1 MDNSKTDQWLRSSL
15 EGYRPDP
22 GGDGRA
28 KFLQEA
34 AQINEA
40 TRLHQNNKKWWLL
53 GLLMLVAGASSTY
66 IFYLAN
72 EPVPANRLAVEITV
86 PAQTP
91 VIPVQKIE
99 SISPEPASPILTTP
113 SVTNE
118 PSIVK
123 NEKLASYSGSAL
135 PEINYHEMPPP
146 HPVNVDIMKDVP
158 LVAITTHEIQIN
170 DRIID
175 NLLLENGDSIPETDT
190 LQETR
195 ESSVGFVPEDTP
207 LIAKSDTRQ
216 KHLAYS
222 LFYRP
227 EITYNL
233 IQSNMLSHHF
243 GLEVQYR
250 FFNDRYSI
258 RTGAGLSVSKGYYEY
273 ATEYQEFLGSY
284 QKLDSITFAWD
295 ERRYHLLPTYFK
307 SEEEVFDDSLT
318 TEYAKVMKQ
327 HIYLQLPMILGY
339 DFIRQKNLRFGL
351 RAGPRLS
358 LLMDTKSL
366 SHLVDQG
373 KNKVVQINQITPD
386 RIRANWQFVAALNL
400 GLYSKGRLFY
410 ELEPQFTYYFN
421 SVYESPD
428 QQKRPWS
435 LGLRLAIGFK

>member
-28 KFLQEA
+28 KFLEEA

-40 TRLHQNNKKWWLL
+40 NRLHQNNKKWWLL

-72 EPVPANRLAVEITV
+72 EPVPAHRLAVEITV

-91 VIPVQKIE
+91 VIPVQKNE
-99 SISPEPASPILTTP
+99 TISPEPASPILTIP

-118 PSIVK
+118 TGIVK
-123 NEKLASYSGSAL
+123 NEKLASYSGSGL
-135 PEINYHEMPPP
+135 PEINYLEVAQP
-146 HPVNVDIMKDVP
+146 HPVTEEVIKDASV
-158 LVAITTHEIQIN
+158 VVVTTDEIQIN

-175 NLLLENGDSIPETDT
+175 NLLLEKGEILPETDT
-190 LQETR
+190 LQKSR
-195 ESSVGFVPEDTP
+195 ESSVEFVPEDTP
-207 LIAKSDTRQ
+207 LIVKSDTRQ

-295 ERRYHLLPTYFK
+295 ERKYHLLPTYFK
-307 SEEEVFDDSLT
+307 SEEEVFDDMLT

-327 HIYLQLPMILGY
+327 HFYLQLPMILGY
-339 DFIRQKNLRFGL
+339 DFIQQKNLRFGF

-358 LLMDTKSL
+358 LLMETKTL
-366 SHLVDQG
+366 SHLVNQG
-373 KNKVVQINQITPD
+373 KNKVIQINQITPD
-386 RIRANWQFVAALNL
+386 RIRANWQFVAAVNL

>member
-15 EGYRPDP
+15 EDYRPVP

-66 IFYLAN
+66 IIYLAN
-72 EPVPANRLAVEITV
+72 EPVPAHRLAVEITV
-86 PAQTP
+86 PDQTP

-99 SISPEPASPILTTP
+99 TVSPELASTILTAP

-118 PSIVK
+118 TSIVK
-123 NEKLASYSGSAL
+123 NEKLASYSGSASS
-135 PEINYHEMPPP
+135 EINYREVTPP
-146 HPVNVDIMKDVP
+146 HPVKVDVMKDVP
-158 LVAITTHEIQIN
+158 VVAVATDEIQIN
-170 DRIID
+170 DGIID
-175 NLLLENGDSIPETDT
+175 NLLLEKGEILPETDT
-190 LQETR
+190 LQKSR
-195 ESSVGFVPEDTP
+195 ESSVEFAPEDTP
-207 LIAKSDTRQ
+207 MILKSDARQ

-233 IQSNMLSHHF
+233 IESNMVSHHF

-307 SEEEVFDDSLT
+307 SEEEVFNDTLT

-327 HIYLQLPMILGY
+327 HFYLQVPMILGY
-339 DFIRQKNLRFGL
+339 DFIKGKNLRFGL

-358 LLMDTKSL
+358 LLMETKTL

-373 KNKVVQINQITPD
+373 KNKVIQINQITPD

-435 LGLRLAIGFK
+435 LGLRLAVGFK

>member
-1 MDNSKTDQWLRSSL
+1 
-15 EGYRPDP
+15 
-22 GGDGRA
+22 
-28 KFLQEA
+28 
-34 AQINEA
+34 
-40 TRLHQNNKKWWLL
+40 
-53 GLLMLVAGASSTY
+53 
-66 IFYLAN
+66 
-72 EPVPANRLAVEITV
+72 
-86 PAQTP
+86 
-91 VIPVQKIE
+91 
-99 SISPEPASPILTTP
+99 
-113 SVTNE
+113 
-118 PSIVK
+118 
-123 NEKLASYSGSAL
+123 
-135 PEINYHEMPPP
+135 MPPP

-175 NLLLENGDSIPETDT
+175 NLLLENGDSIPEADT

-207 LIAKSDTRQ
+207 LIVKSDTRQ